1 MSTLQK
7 KSKNIK
13 RRHKKIIN
21 QAFKEL
27 REKLLKL
34 EQICQSCDE
43 EDRLLL
49 LQEGQEQAV
58 LIGQMIEKNLEE
70 EQTIHFLEDLCEVFY
85 QISIHPE
92 KAEHFI
98 KEGWNLLEKA
108 ENRIEQ
114 LQLAPVEL
122 VFFPYKASM
131 WDSLESI
138 WKAAR
143 DDRECNTYV
152 VPIPYYDMLPD
163 HSDVRFNYE
172 KDLFPADVPVVDWE
186 DYRLEEQ
193 QPDIIVVHNPYDDC
207 NRVTSVKPE
216 YFSENLK
223 KYTDLLVYVPYFMT
237 TGRIPDGHIYF
248 KSYIN
253 FDRII
258 VQNAGYVQKMKQY
271 IPEEKLVPL
280 GSPKCD
286 CIVAS
291 MKNPTIPEEW
301 KEKMEGKT
309 VLFFNLSISC
319 LLQADVEKYLEKV
332 ENFFELVY
340 QYDNL
345 VLIWRPH
352 PLLEATIN
360 SMRGNLRQRI
370 LKMQEKFIKEKNT
383 IYDRTAN
390 PEKTI
395 AISDVYVGET
405 ESSIVAMFAF
415 AKKPIFILSKDMY
428 KEMDDKSSYLVD
440 SVGML
445 LYKEHVYFIARQYHF
460 LCRLNLKKNQTE
472 ITVNLS
478 DYSQKMGNVLF
489 IRHKNEIWIFLD
501 KRIQDTIL
509 IYNCDDGHVEVLSW
523 EVQSEASE
531 DRIAGWFY
539 DYDEDNSRNLYFWSK
554 PGKIVLQID
563 METRE
568 VKKRT
573 EFVGRL
579 LDNFKKDECMFG
591 MSTPVREKIY
601 CLSRCSNEIMEMD
614 LSNDEITIHKVG
626 SPAARY
632 LYIHYYDG
640 KFYLVEKGKACI
652 YIWNP
657 RNEELIRIEEMAS
670 DRVDLKERADVQER
684 LPYALLFKPDSRL
697 NEKKIYVFSNVANSI
712 EELSCIT
719 NELKKTDWKLKETD
733 KEHGYDISSNMFGYQ
748 IDEKNILCCLGKQKS
763 FLLLNTDDGSYH
775 IMPCELRGEEIRKFI
790 KNRKHFR
797 WHLQEEIY
805 ACKESELYRVNEFLK
820 DLSMGKCDYE
830 EDMLDV
836 ESRFSNSNGTV
847 GVHVY
852 QYLREQLKEL

>member
-21 QAFKEL
+21 QAFREL

-49 LQEGQEQAV
+49 LQKGQEQAV

-70 EQTIHFLEDLCEVFY
+70 EQIIHFLEDLCEVFY

-143 DDRECNTYV
+143 DDGECNTYV

-172 KDLFPADVPVVDWE
+172 KNLFPADVPVVDWE
-186 DYRLEEQ
+186 DYRLEER

-237 TGRIPDGHIYF
+237 TGRIPDDHIYF
-248 KSYIN
+248 KSYQN
-253 FDRII
+253 FDKII
-258 VQNAGYVQKMKQY
+258 VQNASYVEEIKKY
-271 IPEEKLVPL
+271 VHEEKIVPL

-286 CIVAS
+286 CIVES
-291 MKNPTIPEEW
+291 GKNPIIPEDW
-301 KEKMEGKT
+301 RDKIQGKK
-309 VLFFNLSISC
+309 VIFFNLSISC
-319 LLQADVEKYLEKV
+319 LLQADIEKYLEKV
-332 ENFFELVY
+332 ENFFELVN

-345 VLIWRPH
+345 ALIWRPH

-360 SMRGNLRQRI
+360 SMRGNLRQSI
-370 LKMQEKFIKEKNT
+370 LNMQEKFMKGKNT
-383 IYDRTAN
+383 IYDKTAN
-390 PEKTI
+390 PERTI

-415 AKKPIFILSKDMY
+415 AKKPIYILSRDLY
-428 KEMDDKSSYLVD
+428 KEMDAQDRYLVD
-440 SVGML
+440 PVGML
-445 LYKEHVYFIARQYHF
+445 LYKDNVYFIAKQYHF
-460 LCRLNLKKNQTE
+460 LCRLNLKKKMTE
-472 ITVNLS
+472 IVVNLS
-478 DYSQKMGNVLF
+478 EYSQEMEKTLL
-489 IRHKNEIWIFLD
+489 IRHMNEIWILLD
-501 KRIQDTIL
+501 KSIQDTIL
-509 IYNCDDGHVEVLSW
+509 IYNCDDGHIEVLSW
-523 EVQSEASE
+523 EAQTRGPE
-531 DRIAGWFY
+531 DRIEGLFH
-539 DYDEDNSRNLYFWSK
+539 DYDQDHSQNLYFWSK
-554 PGKIVLQID
+554 QGKIVLHID
-563 METRE
+563 LITRE

-591 MSTPVREKIY
+591 MFIPVREKIY

-614 LSNDEITIHKVG
+614 LSNNEIKIHKVG
-626 SPAARY
+626 SVTARY
-632 LYIHYYDG
+632 LYIYYYDE
-640 KFYLVEKGKACI
+640 KLYLVEKGKVGI

-657 RNEELIRIEEMAS
+657 ENEELIHIEEKELES
-670 DRVDLKERADVQER
+670 IDLKEKVDVQDR
-684 LPYALLFKPDSRL
+684 LPYALLIKPDKSL
-697 NEKKIYVFSNVANSI
+697 NDKKIYVFSNVTNFI
-712 EELSCIT
+712 EELSCLTYKLKRT
-719 NELKKTDWKLKETD
+719 NWKLREMD
-733 KEHGYDISSNMFGYQ
+733 NEHGYDISSNMFGYQ
-748 IDEKNILCCLGKQKS
+748 IDEKNILCCLNTQKS
-763 FLLLNTDDGSYH
+763 FLLLNMEDGNYD
-775 IMPCELRGEEIRKFI
+775 IMPCELRGEEIQEFI
-790 KNRKHFR
+790 KNRKHFC
-797 WHLQEEIY
+797 WYMQEQIY
-805 ACKESELYRVNEFLK
+805 ACKESELYRINEFLE
-820 DLSMGKCDYE
+820 DLSIGKCDYE
-830 EDMLDV
+830 EDMLEV

-847 GVHVY
+847 GVHIY